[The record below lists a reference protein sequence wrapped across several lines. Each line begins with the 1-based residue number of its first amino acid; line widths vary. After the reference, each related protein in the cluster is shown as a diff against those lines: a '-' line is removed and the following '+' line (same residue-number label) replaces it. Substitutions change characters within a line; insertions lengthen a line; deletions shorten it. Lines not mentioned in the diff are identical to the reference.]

1 MCSKL
6 SYIYPQSRVQSIIDI
21 LSTTKHHAFPV
32 VTMSRRESGEEDRE
46 MEVRGAEKKEN
57 KKHKNLT

>member
-32 VTMSRRESGEEDRE
+32 VTMSRREAGEEDKE
-46 MEVRGAEKKEN
+46 MEVRVAERKKR
-57 KKHKNLT
+57 KK